1 MFATGLPDPM
11 FGRWPSRGYNGRRES
26 RMSPPMVKVLPKDCQ
41 FGEAVIIALIRKKVS
56 PSGHGGWGRYA
67 RPVDTGGYFGRMR

>member
-1 MFATGLPDPM
+1 
-11 FGRWPSRGYNGRRES
+11 
-26 RMSPPMVKVLPKDCQ
+26 MVKVLPKDCQ

-67 RPVDTGGYFGRMR
+67 RPVGLDSGRVRMFEPNFAERSQSGVLGDGA

>member
-1 MFATGLPDPM
+1 MTSDSKDPVDAS
-11 FGRWPSRGYNGRRES
+11 G
-26 RMSPPMVKVLPKDCQ
+26 MSPPMVKVLPKDCQ

-67 RPVDTGGYFGRMR
+67 RPVDTGG